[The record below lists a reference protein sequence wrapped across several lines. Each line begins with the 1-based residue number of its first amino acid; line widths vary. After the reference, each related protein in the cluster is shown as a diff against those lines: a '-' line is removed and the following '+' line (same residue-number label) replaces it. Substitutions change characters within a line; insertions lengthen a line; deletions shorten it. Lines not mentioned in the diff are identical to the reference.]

1 MSIILII
8 ILILIIVFFLADKAI
23 TSISFK
29 EIKSS
34 LQFILDNDT
43 NGIVTVSSH
52 SRRIQSFVK
61 ELNDYLKTLRQ
72 KEIKYQKHTSALEE
86 LITNMTHDIRT
97 PLTVIKGYIELLE
110 VDKKYNEEYFQIMMK
125 KTNELVNLTDDL
137 FLYCKTNNLN
147 KDYKENILVN
157 SVLEDTLLN
166 FYPLIKDKKLE
177 VKVNITTAKIRV
189 LVNEDLLVRVL
200 DNVFSNAIKYS
211 KTFLLISLDD
221 NGVIKISNDATN
233 LNSVNVSKLFDKYYT
248 VNSGSKSRGL
258 GLAIA
263 RSLIEMTGGMMTC
276 DLKNNV
282 LTMIIHLKK

>member
-8 ILILIIVFFLADKAI
+8 ILILVIVFFLVNKVI
-23 TSISFK
+23 TSISYK
-29 EIKSS
+29 EIKLS

-52 SRRIQSFVK
+52 NRRIQSFVK

-72 KEIKYQKHTSALEE
+72 KEIKYQKHTSTLEE

-97 PLTVIKGYIELLE
+97 PLTVIKGYLELLE
-110 VDKKYNEEYFQIMMK
+110 VDKKYNEEYVQIMMK

-157 SVLEDTLLN
+157 NVLEDTLLN

-189 LVNEDLLVRVL
+189 LVNRDLLVRVL

-211 KTFLLISLDD
+211 KTFLIISLDD
-221 NGVIKISNDATN
+221 NGVIKISNDSTD
-233 LNSVNVSKLFDKYYT
+233 LDSVNVSKLFDKYYT
-248 VNSGSKSRGL
+248 VKSGSKSRGL

-263 RSLIEMTGGMMTC
+263 RSLIEMTGGKMTY
-276 DLKNNV
+276 DFQDNI
-282 LTMIIHLKK
+282 LTMIIYLKK

>member
-1 MSIILII
+1 M
-8 ILILIIVFFLADKAI
+8 
-23 TSISFK
+23 
-29 EIKSS
+29 
-34 LQFILDNDT
+34 
-43 NGIVTVSSH
+43 
-52 SRRIQSFVK
+52 K

-263 RSLIEMTGGMMTC
+263 RSLIEMTGGRMTY
-276 DLKNNV
+276 DFQNNI
-282 LTMIIHLKK
+282 LTMIIYLKK